1 MEHPAD
7 VFDSTKSSDEKNSF
21 EDVGVPSPTTG
32 RTTFASAANVTR
44 FVSEKLLDWGVEER
58 GAYHIFQSPRSIP

>member
-1 MEHPAD
+1 MEYPAD
-7 VFDSTKSSDEKNSF
+7 LLDPTKSSDEKISL
-21 EDVGVPSPTTG
+21 EDVGVPTTG

-58 GAYHIFQSPRSIP
+58 GAYHIFQFPRSTVE